1 MADYFNTEQE
11 IEAVVSGF
19 EDCTTSKEKF
29 THLSHLTVATYYLSH
44 STPEE
49 SFEKMRSGLL
59 RFLKHHGVNTAKY
72 SDRVTWAWIEEIRQ
86 VCQLTNQDSSL
97 LEIVNTVIGHLG
109 HARIP
114 IERDGEAGKLRARF
128 ER

>member
-1 MADYFNTEQE
+1 MGKTYQTDKE

-19 EDCTTSKEKF
+19 ENCTTNKEEF
-29 THLSHLTVATYYLSH
+29 THLSHLTVATYYLRN

-59 RFLKHHGVNTAKY
+59 RFLKHHGINSAKY
-72 SDRVTWAWIEEIRQ
+72 SDRVTWAWIEQICQVRQ
-86 VCQLTNQDSSL
+86 LAHKNSSL
-97 LEIVNTVIGHLG
+97 VEIVNRVIADLG

-114 IERDGEAGKLRARF
+114 IERNGEAG
-128 ER
+128 EVSE

>member
-1 MADYFNTEQE
+1 MGQHYQTAEE

-19 EDCTTSKEKF
+19 ENCTTSKEEF
-29 THLSHLTVATYYLSH
+29 THLSHLTVATYYLCN

-72 SDRVTWAWIEEIRQ
+72 SNRVTRAWLEQVHQ
-86 VCQLTNQDSSL
+86 VCELMNQEASL
-97 LEIVNTVIGHLG
+97 VVIVNKVIADLG
-109 HARIP
+109 KARIS
-114 IERDGEAGKLRARF
+114 IEREAGELN
-128 ER
+128 